1 MQVRGSYDLTWA
13 FYNDLAI
20 GANFPAPPGGA
31 YCDFQPEGM
40 DVASVDHMPVQGARF
55 FSIDVYTDDLVEID
69 IMVGA
74 TRANV
79 ATMTTLVC
87 PAVLQHNTVY
97 DLVPPFN
104 RDGFLVITGHLMRL
118 QIRNVSG
125 NIVSPFNLVAKVW
138 N

>member
-1 MQVRGSYDLTWA
+1 MPLSLHWA
-13 FYNDLAI
+13 YYNPLGI
-20 GANFPAPPGGA
+20 GANLAAPPGGLFA
-31 YCDFQPEGM
+31 DFNPTSG
-40 DVASVDHMPVQGARF
+40 DVAGVDHMPIQDMTY

-69 IMVGA
+69 IMVG
-74 TRANV
+74 TTVANV
-79 ATMTTLVC
+79 AVMTTLVC
-87 PAVLQHNTVY
+87 PAILQHNTVY

-125 NIVSPFNLVAKVW
+125 NIVTPFNLVAKVW